1 MARKFYRRKNSK
13 KNGIK
18 KLIKNMINKNTETKT
33 VVNTTLGN
41 VPLSTQGANYPM
53 MEISQGTDQHNRVG
67 NLIKVTS
74 FRLKGIL
81 SGGTSN
87 AISRII
93 IYIPAN
99 PDTLLPTTTTVY
111 DPLDQDSYTILSDR
125 LVTTNANGQT
135 LVPFNKICLFNRGRR
150 NGLNVRYQGNQG
162 SDLVRNSICVYFVSS
177 VAHANPAAQKTSFI
191 GYARFY
197 FKDA

>member
-1 MARKFYRRKNSK
+1 MARKFYKKKSKK
-13 KNGIK
+13 KNGLK

-41 VPLSTQGANYPM
+41 VPLSTQGVNYPM
-53 MEISQGTDQHNRVG
+53 MEVAQGVDQNQRIG

-81 SGGTSN
+81 TGGTSN

-93 IYIPAN
+93 IYIPSN
-99 PDTLLPTTTTVY
+99 PNTMLPVTTTVY
-111 DPLDQDSYTILSDR
+111 DPIDQDAFTILSDR

-135 LVPFNKICLFNRGRR
+135 LVPYNKVSLFNRGQR
-150 NGLNVRYQGNQG
+150 NGLNVRFDGAQG
-162 SDLVRNSICVYFVSS
+162 SDLVRNSLVVYFVSS
-177 VAHANPAAQKTSFI
+177 VPHANPIAQKTSFI
-191 GYARFY
+191 GYARYY